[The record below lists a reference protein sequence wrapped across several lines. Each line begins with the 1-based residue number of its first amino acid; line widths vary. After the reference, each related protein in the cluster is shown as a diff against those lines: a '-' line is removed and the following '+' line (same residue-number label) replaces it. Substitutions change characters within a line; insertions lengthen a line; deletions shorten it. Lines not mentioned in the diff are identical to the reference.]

1 MSCEPLLHLAPL
13 AGRGRRVAPGEGE
26 SLRFECA
33 ENPPHPTLSPQG
45 GEREKKM
52 HGTRE
57 DDNMAQAVTSEV
69 PKEASSTVVAQQSA
83 MLNAL
88 PFSDTADFDDAS
100 RGFLGTLE
108 NARIANAQGRVV
120 WSLEPYGFL
129 SDETAPA
136 TVNPSLWRQSRLNM
150 QHGLFEGVP
159 GVYQVRGLDIANMTL
174 LEGERGVIVVD
185 TLTSIEGARAAMEL
199 YFAHRGQRP
208 VIAVIF
214 THTHTDHWGGARGV
228 LDDQTLAS
236 GQVPIIAPNL
246 FMEHAV
252 SENII
257 AGPAMLRRAQ
267 YQFGPFLAKGP
278 RGQVDCGLGKSMA
291 VGSVALLRPTD
302 LIMETGDKRT
312 IDGLEFEFQMAPNS
326 EAPAEMHFFVP
337 RYKLLN
343 LAENCTHNFHNLLPF
358 RGADVRDALAWSKYL
373 GEALQMWGGKA
384 DAMCGQH
391 HWPVWGKQRI
401 DTMIRQQRDLYKFAH
416 DETIRLMNHGLT
428 ATEIAETIKLPA
440 SLEGAWH
447 GRGYYGHIRHNVKAI
462 YQKYLGWYDANPVHL
477 DPLPPVESGKK
488 YVEYMGGAAAIL
500 ERAKKDFAL
509 GEFRFVAQA
518 VSYLVFA
525 EPDNQAARA
534 LLADTFEQL
543 GYGAESATW
552 RNAYLF
558 GAQELRQGMPKAPAR
573 PPVPRETLAAL
584 RTGQLWDVLGVR
596 LNGPNAEGKHIVLNW
611 SFTDTK
617 ENFVLTLEN
626 CALTYVEGAQAATAD
641 ASFSLPRT
649 VLDEVIS
656 SQTSF
661 PEAVAKGNIKY
672 TGNATRLAE
681 LMKLMDEFP
690 RMFEIVEP
698 RRVALN

>member
-1 MSCEPLLHLAPL
+1 MTQT
-13 AGRGRRVAPGEGE
+13 G
-26 SLRFECA
+26 
-33 ENPPHPTLSPQG
+33 
-45 GEREKKM
+45 
-52 HGTRE
+52 
-57 DDNMAQAVTSEV
+57 TSEA
-69 PKEASSTVVAQQSA
+69 PKEASVSVVARHA
-83 MLNAL
+83 ATLNAL
-88 PFSDTADFDDAS
+88 PFSNTSDFDDAS
-100 RGFLGTLE
+100 RGFIGTLE
-108 NARIANAQGRVV
+108 NARIVSAQGRVV

-129 SDETAPA
+129 SEVEAPP
-136 TVNPSLWRQSRLNM
+136 TVDPSLWRQSRLNM
-150 QHGLFEGVP
+150 QHGIFEVVP

-174 LEGERGVIVVD
+174 IEGERGVIVVD

-199 YFAHRGQRP
+199 YFQHRGRRP
-208 VIAVIF
+208 VAAVIF

-228 LDDQTLAS
+228 LDDETLAS
-236 GQVPIIAPNL
+236 GRVPIIAPNF

-267 YQFGPFLAKGP
+267 YQFGPLLAKGV

-291 VGSVALLRPTD
+291 AGSVALLRPTD
-302 LIMETGDKRT
+302 LVLATGDKRT

-391 HWPVWGKQRI
+391 HWPVWGVERI
-401 DTMIRQQRDLYKFAH
+401 DTMIRQQRELYKFAH
-416 DETIRLMNHGLT
+416 DQTIRLMNHGLT

-440 SLEGAWH
+440 SLDGAWH
-447 GRGYYGHIRHNVKAI
+447 ARGYYGHIRHNVKAI

-477 DPLPPVESGKK
+477 DPLPPVDAGKK
-488 YVEYMGGAAAIL
+488 YVEYMGGADAIL
-500 ERAKKDFAL
+500 ARAAKDFAK

-518 VSYLVFA
+518 VSHLVFA
-525 EPDNQAARA
+525 EPDNQSARA

-543 GYGAESATW
+543 GYLAESATW

-558 GAQELRQGMPKAPAR
+558 GVQELRQGMPKAPPR
-573 PPVPRETLAAL
+573 PPMPRETLTAL

-596 LNGPNAEGKHIVLNW
+596 LNGPKAEGKHIVLNW
-611 SFTDTK
+611 SFTDTN
-617 ENFVLTLEN
+617 ETFILTLEN
-626 CALTYVEGAQAATAD
+626 CALTYVAGAQAAAAD
-641 ASFSLPRT
+641 AGFTLARGT
-649 VLDEVIS
+649 LDEVIAK
-656 SQTSF
+656 QTSF
-661 PEAVAKGNIKY
+661 PEAVAAGKIKFSGNPM
-672 TGNATRLAE
+672 RLAE
-681 LMKLMDEFP
+681 LMALMDEFP

-698 RRVALN
+698 KRT

>member
-1 MSCEPLLHLAPL
+1 MSEIAITEAP
-13 AGRGRRVAPGEGE
+13 R
-26 SLRFECA
+26 
-33 ENPPHPTLSPQG
+33 
-45 GEREKKM
+45 
-52 HGTRE
+52 
-57 DDNMAQAVTSEV
+57 
-69 PKEASSTVVAQQSA
+69 EASASVVAQHA
-83 MLNAL
+83 ATLKAL
-88 PFSDTADFDDAS
+88 PFSDTRDFDDAS

-108 NARIANAQGRVV
+108 NARITSVQGRVV
-120 WSLEPYGFL
+120 WSLEAYGFL
-129 SDETAPA
+129 SDTEPPP
-136 TVNPSLWRQSRLNM
+136 TVDPSLWRQSRLNM
-150 QHGLFEGVP
+150 NHGIFEVVP
-159 GVYQVRGLDIANMTL
+159 GVYQIRGLDIANMTL
-174 LEGERGVIVVD
+174 IEGERGVIVVD

-199 YFAHRGQRP
+199 YFKHRGRRP
-208 VIAVIF
+208 VAAVIF

-228 LDDQTLAS
+228 LEEDMLAS
-236 GQVPIIAPNL
+236 GRVPIIAPNL

-291 VGSVALLRPTD
+291 AGSIALLRPSD
-302 LIMETGDKRT
+302 LIMATGDKRT

-373 GEALQMWGGKA
+373 GEAFSMWGGKA
-384 DAMCGQH
+384 EAMCGQH
-391 HWPVWGKQRI
+391 HWPVWGQARI

-416 DETIRLMNHGLT
+416 DQTIRLMNHGLT

-440 SLEGAWH
+440 SLDGAWH
-447 GRGYYGHIRHNVKAI
+447 GRGYYGYIRHNVKAI

-488 YVEYMGGAAAIL
+488 YVEYMGGAEAIL
-500 ERAKKDFAL
+500 DRALADFAK

-518 VSYLVFA
+518 VSHLVFA
-525 EPDNQAARA
+525 DPDHAAARA

-543 GYGAESATW
+543 GYAAESATW

-558 GAQELRQGMPKAPAR
+558 GAQELRQGMPKAPPR
-573 PPVPRETLAAL
+573 PAMPRETLAAL
-584 RTGQLWDVLGVR
+584 RTEQLWDVLGIR
-596 LNGPNAEGKHIVLNW
+596 LNGPKAEGKYIVLNW
-611 SFTDTK
+611 TFTDTS
-617 ENFVLTLEN
+617 ESFILTLEN
-626 CALTYVEGAQAATAD
+626 CALTYVAGAQAATAD
-641 ASFSLPRT
+641 ASFALARGT
-649 VLDEVIS
+649 LDEVIAKL
-656 SQTSF
+656 TTF
-661 PEAVAKGNIKY
+661 PEAVASGKINVSGNPM
-672 TGNATRLAE
+672 RLAE
-681 LMKLMDEFP
+681 LMALMDEFP

-698 RRVALN
+698 KRTAVS